1 MVKEIKMKDDG
12 FTVKELIETSKA
24 SVQEVAEN
32 PVMCVGLHLIF
43 MEEETGMIMKV
54 KMESTDLNGRKSSK
68 IYARIQRQTN

>member
-1 MVKEIKMKDDG
+1 MVKEIKMKNDG

-24 SVQEVAEN
+24 SVQEVAKN

-54 KMESTDLNGRKSSK
+54 KMESTDLES
-68 IYARIQRQTN
+68 